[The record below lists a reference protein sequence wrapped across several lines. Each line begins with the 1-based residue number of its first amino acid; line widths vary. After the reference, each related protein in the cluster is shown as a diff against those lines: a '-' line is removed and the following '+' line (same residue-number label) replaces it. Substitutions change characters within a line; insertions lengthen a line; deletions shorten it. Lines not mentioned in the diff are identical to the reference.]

1 VLFFAEE
8 VFNTA
13 AGFQCIAALTVHL
26 AAIQTVVVTHDP
38 AHLAVGDESGMVSL
52 GPFCVHHN
60 EREIFARNPVLCCIE
75 SAQRCLSGYIVQF
88 DRRTAA
94 TQLPITLR

>member
-1 VLFFAEE
+1 MLFSAEE

-38 AHLAVGDESGMVSL
+38 ARLAVGDESGMVSL

-60 EREIFARNPVLCCIE
+60 EREIFARNLVL
-75 SAQRCLSGYIVQF
+75 
-88 DRRTAA
+88 
-94 TQLPITLR
+94 